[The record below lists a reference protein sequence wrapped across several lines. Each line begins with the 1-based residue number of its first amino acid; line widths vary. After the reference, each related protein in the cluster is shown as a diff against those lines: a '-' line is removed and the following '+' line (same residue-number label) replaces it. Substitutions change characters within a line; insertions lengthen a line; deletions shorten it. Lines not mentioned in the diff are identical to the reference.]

1 MKFENWYFCRVILT
15 NINVFHNF
23 VTGWLGTFSL
33 GNFKGRIPT
42 WNDPDYFD
50 LYRNPYSE
58 RTYPKVSYCRD
69 LFNVSRDF
77 FYFLLSPKFIATI
90 IGIVTVKMIL
100 FIIEWGSKNI
110 KWGIKKYVRFE
121 QIYFLLLDCLLWV
134 LNRLQL
140 RTKPR

>member
-1 MKFENWYFCRVILT
+1 MAFSRTRKDEVWKLIFLPSHFDDYYC
-15 NINVFHNF
+15 FHNLD
-23 VTGWLGTFSL
+23 TGLLGTFSL

-58 RTYPKVSYCRD
+58 RTFPKVSYCRD

-90 IGIVTVKMIL
+90 IGIVTAKIIL
-100 FIIEWGSKNI
+100 LIIEWGSKNI
-110 KWGIKKYVRFE
+110 KWGIKNMW
-121 QIYFLLLDCLLWV
+121 D
-134 LNRLQL
+134 LN
-140 RTKPR
+140 TYIFYC